1 MRGLKAYSLKRFEW
15 ESSSLDSLAM
25 QKLEDQ
31 FLAGLAESYDRQPY
45 FSNVF
50 PWSAPGYVR
59 AAAHLYGI
67 QTPPVANA
75 RILELGCAA
84 GGNCIPIASLYPDAE
99 VVGVDIS
106 TRQIAA
112 GQRVIE
118 QAGLTNI
125 RLLNHCFSRL
135 PKDLGQFDYIIAHG
149 VWSWVPE
156 VVQQA
161 LLQVCQQHL
170 QPQGAAYISFN
181 TYPGWKLQEVFREAM
196 LFHCQQYGAPT
207 HVERAREI
215 LPFFM
220 HGLAAENPLQEAL
233 VAQAGKVPSGAEND
247 YYIAHEYLELHNLP
261 IYLQDF
267 VQRLARHDLHH
278 VGDVELRNECAQR
291 YGDEFAQHFELFA
304 QGHKGVVRQQ
314 YLDFAVGRQFR
325 KSLVVHQAWAA
336 HQKPEA
342 DLNRLKD
349 LQFAGWF
356 ELQCQNKDSQERPI
370 ISFYHTLQQETLRV
384 DDPVH
389 QTWLKYLHECWPRP
403 VSGRDLLRIAAQT
416 HPEYDA
422 QELDYRF
429 QRLYVQ
435 VPLSL
440 SRSYEDL
447 PPCLH
452 DLYEGLIPGVYP
464 LMIARQNHA
473 LGMGDFNAWFQT
485 STAQFDSIQHLILKG
500 LAQQLDWTQIAIT
513 VCAQHPEIE
522 PNQAHQT
529 IDDLVANLRKYALYI

>member
-1 MRGLKAYSLKRFEW
+1 MGEKRACSLKGFES
-15 ESSSLDSLAM
+15 ESSSLDQLAM
-25 QKLEDQ
+25 QKLESQ

-59 AAAHLYGI
+59 AAAHLYGVD
-67 QTPPVANA
+67 TPPVATA

-106 TRQIAA
+106 ARQIAV
-112 GQRVIE
+112 GQRVIK

-135 PKDLGQFDYIIAHG
+135 PKALGQFDYIIAHG

-161 LLQVCQQHL
+161 LLRVCQQHL
-170 QPQGAAYISFN
+170 HPQGAAYISFN

-196 LFHCQQYGAPT
+196 LFHCQQYGTPT
-207 HVERAREI
+207 QVDRAREI

-220 HGLAAENPLQEAL
+220 HGLAAENPLGEAL
-233 VAQAGKVPSGAEND
+233 ATQAQAIPEGAEND

-267 VQRLARHDLHH
+267 VQRLSRHRLYH
-278 VGDVELRNECAQR
+278 VGDVELRNEYPQR

-304 QGHKGVVRQQ
+304 QGHQGVVRQQ

-325 KSLVVHQAWAA
+325 KSLVVHQALAER
-336 HQKPEA
+336 QQPQA
-342 DLNRLKD
+342 DLTRLED
-349 LQFAGWF
+349 LLFAGWF
-356 ELQCQNKDSQERPI
+356 ELHQQSTDAHEQPI
-370 ISFYHTLQQETLRV
+370 VCFYRSLKQETLRV
-384 DDPVH
+384 ADPVH
-389 QTWLKYLHECWPRP
+389 QTWLQYLHECWPRP
-403 VSGRDLLRIAAQT
+403 VSGRDLLRIAAQA
-416 HPEYDA
+416 HPEYDHRT
-422 QELDYRF
+422 LRHCL

-435 VPLSL
+435 VPLKL

-447 PPCLH
+447 PLCLQ

-464 LMIARQNHA
+464 LMMARQDQG
-473 LGMGDFNAWFQT
+473 LEIGDFSAWFQS
-485 STAQFDSIQHLILKG
+485 STAQFNAVQRLILTG
-500 LAQQLDWTQIAIT
+500 LEQRHDWTQIIDA
-513 VCAQHPEIE
+513 VCAYDPEIGRAE
-522 PNQAHQT
+522 AQQA
-529 IDDLVANLRKYALYI
+529 IDDLVANLRKYALYV